1 MIKPGLEIKYTKLF
15 DEMLKIMESSDDP
28 TVNCLVN
35 KVHEFSISSSMLSV
49 VETQATQSEGDYCDT
64 CVAWTA

>member
-15 DEMLKIMESSDDP
+15 DEMLKIMESSDDA

-49 VETQATQSEGDYCDT
+49 VETQTTQSEGDYCDT